1 MNRQI
6 AQFFSP
12 LNRSLTQL
20 RQGNAIVMIPLSCL
34 IGSLV
39 IIGWLQY
46 NTTKTESSVQHTQQV
61 RLETQHLLTALLDA
75 ETEVRGYL
83 LTNSP
88 HFLDRYQYVIQTIPG
103 TLSDLNNLV
112 SDNPSQQQ
120 KLQAIRTRV
129 MQRLD
134 SLDRTLDLV
143 HSQPAPLELNRLLLA
158 GWQKMQATRSEIEAF
173 LHEEERLNIQR
184 TQRLQQQRH
193 LSAIALLALATIG
206 IGGSLLSAYLLRRLK
221 QTLQEREER
230 YRQLIELCP
239 DGIFLEQNGQF
250 VYANPATL
258 QIYGANS
265 LDELLGE
272 SVLEFVHPDSRNAFS
287 QRTQSLRDRLC
298 TVPLM
303 AEKLLKLD
311 GETIYVEATASSL
324 IDEGQLAAQFVIRD
338 VTERKQIQQALF
350 ESKQRLDGIL
360 TSIEDIV
367 WSVSLQRDRLLYL
380 NAAVQNVFG
389 HPVEAFFDRPQLWIE
404 MVDRRDRPLVEN
416 FNRVCIEQGY
426 QEITYRIIRPD
437 GETRWLHDRAKL
449 AYDDRGVAVRIDGII
464 TDITERQRAE
474 AEIRRLNETLARR
487 VQETETRYQQIVELA
502 EEGIWVIDGNGIT
515 TYVNQAMARMLDYP
529 TEEMI
534 GQPLFNFMVQSDR
547 DLALANFTE
556 RKQGVAARHEFRF
569 QTKNGNFVW
578 TNISTSPVL
587 DENQTMLWACALVY
601 DITDRKQAEEDLQ
614 RSSERISL
622 INAEL
627 ARATRLKDE
636 FFASMSHELRTPLN
650 AILGLS
656 EALLEEVYGDL
667 NDRQKRSL
675 TTIEKS
681 GQHLLELIN
690 DILDLSKIESG
701 KMELQTT
708 RLNVKAL
715 CESSLNFIKQQ
726 AHQKQLKVNFDLPD
740 EPIEIAV
747 DERRMRQVLVNLLSN
762 AVKFTPDG
770 GQISLKVETQ
780 PENQTVVLSVED
792 SGIGIA
798 PDNIPKLFQPFVQL
812 DSSLSRRY
820 AGTGLGLSLVRRI
833 VELHGGSISLVSEV
847 DRGSTFTVSL
857 PWQASQSPAEA
868 PILLPNILSS
878 ANINHA
884 LIIEDSDPAAK
895 QVARYLSELGTKV
908 YIHPRG
914 EGTLEV
920 ALQYLP
926 DLIVL
931 DLILPNLSGWEV
943 LTQLKN
949 HPQTRHIPILIVSVV
964 DERQRAIALGASEYL
979 VKPITRQQLQSSL
992 AQIFN
997 NPEAA
1002 LIVTAVPEAIA
1013 TPPLILIAEDNE
1025 ANILTLNDY
1034 LQIHGFR
1041 VCLAR
1046 NGLEAVLMTTQYKPQ
1061 LILMDIQMPEMDGL
1075 EAIRRIRANPENA
1088 QIPIIALTALAMPG
1102 DRDRCLAAG
1111 AQEYMTKPVSL
1122 KKLVHQINGYLSSE
1136 SSML

>member
-34 IGSLV
+34 IGSLA

-83 LTNSP
+83 LTNST
-88 HFLDRYQYVIQTIPG
+88 HFLDRYQYVIQTIPD
-103 TLSDLNNLV
+103 TLSDLNDLV

-120 KLQAIRTRV
+120 KLQAIRYEV
-129 MQRLD
+129 IQRLD

-143 HSQPAPLELNRLLLA
+143 HSQPDPLELNRLLFA
-158 GWQKMQATRSEIEAF
+158 GWQKMQATRSEIEGF

-184 TQRLQQQRH
+184 TQRLQQQRD

-265 LDELLGE
+265 LDELLGQ
-272 SVLEFVHPDSRNAFS
+272 SVLEFVHPDSRPTFS
-287 QRTQSLRDRLC
+287 QRTQCLRDRPY

-303 AEKLLKLD
+303 EEKLLKLD

-324 IDEGQLAAQFVIRD
+324 IDEGQLTAQFVIRD

-360 TSIEDIV
+360 SSIEDIV

-380 NAAVQNVFG
+380 NVAVQNVFG
-389 HPVEAFFDRPQLWIE
+389 YPVEAFFERPQLWIE

-437 GETRWLHDRAKL
+437 GEIRWLHDRAKL
-449 AYDDRGVAVRIDGII
+449 AYDDRGVAVRIDGIV

-569 QTKNGNFVW
+569 QTKNGDFVW

-587 DENQTMLWACALVY
+587 DENQRMLWACALVY
-601 DITDRKQAEEDLQ
+601 DITDRKQAEEDLR

-726 AHQKQLKVNFDLPD
+726 AHQKQLKVNLDIPD

-770 GQISLKVETQ
+770 GQISLKVEAQ
-780 PENQTVVLSVED
+780 PENQTLILSVED

-857 PWQASQSPAEA
+857 PWQASQSPTEA

-964 DERQRAIALGASEYL
+964 DERQRAIALGANEYL

-992 AQIFN
+992 AQIFS

-1025 ANILTLNDY
+1025 ANILTLHDY

-1046 NGLEAVLMTTQYKPQ
+1046 NGLEAVLMVTQYKPQ

-1075 EAIRRIRANPENA
+1075 EAIRRIRANPENV

-1111 AQEYMTKPVSL
+1111 AQEYMTKPVGL
-1122 KKLVHQINGYLSSE
+1122 KKLVHQINQYLSS
-1136 SSML
+1136 